1 MSSRDSLEQLTEQKM
16 DISFVSSGGGRVHD
30 TVCG

>member
-16 DISFVSSGGGRVHD
+16 DISFVSGGGRVHD